1 MGIDEGK
8 GQAGGSDSCDT
19 VSGWSGWTEGTKTCG
34 GGVKKRVRV
43 TLKSDAE
50 VEQEEC
56 PLVQTE
62 PCANIKCYYEFKK
75 EDQDFYNQVYP
86 TPYAKTDSQLEKQA
100 EQIQGQ
106 ALQIAAAN
114 LTVKHLRLT
123 IESFEVQMAGVK
135 ET

>member
-1 MGIDEGK
+1 MTCVW
-8 GQAGGSDSCDT
+8 QC
-19 VSGWSGWTEGTKTCG
+19 TKTCG

-86 TPYAKTDSQLEKQA
+86 SPYEKKDSQLEKQA

-106 ALQIAAAN
+106 ALQIAAGN
-114 LTVKHLRLT
+114 LTVKQLERT
-123 IESFEVQMAGVK
+123 IESFELQMVTATAWDIHALTLSAAG
-135 ET
+135 